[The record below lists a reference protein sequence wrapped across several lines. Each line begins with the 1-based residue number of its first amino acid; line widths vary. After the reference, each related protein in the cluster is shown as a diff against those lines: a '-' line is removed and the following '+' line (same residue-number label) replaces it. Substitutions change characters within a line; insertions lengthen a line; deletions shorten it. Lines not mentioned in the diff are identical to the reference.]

1 MNKKKEK
8 GSKNIMNTYI
18 AIRPYIAQQI
28 VEQLKKLPYN
38 EVSGI
43 INEIGDSMN
52 YPVQLNWNQPVGGEE
67 GEKKEEQKRPIGFR
81 CVEEEVEGDDGE
93 EGEPDEPTIVCKP
106 KGKGKGKKVCE
117 VELVSEKHRFVF
129 FPDDEE
135 AVIAEGYKIFEP
147 DTFDINDIK

>member
-1 MNKKKEK
+1 
-8 GSKNIMNTYI
+8 MNTYI

-52 YPVQLNWNQPVGGEE
+52 YPVQLNWNQPIEVGEGDEE
-67 GEKKEEQKRPIGFR
+67 KKNGEKEEIKPIGFR
-81 CVEEEVEGDDGE
+81 FEENIEGDDGDGEE

-106 KGKGKGKKVCE
+106 K
-117 VELVSEKHRFVF
+117 EKQR
-129 FPDDEE
+129 
-135 AVIAEGYKIFEP
+135 KII
-147 DTFDINDIK
+147 TN